1 MANIKSAKKRI
12 SQNIKRSEVNKK
24 RKSQIKSSIKN
35 INTSIENKKI
45 DDARKE
51 FVNLESSLSKAA
63 RKGFFKR
70 NTASRIV
77 SRIARKLKVSGK

>member
-24 RKSQIKSSIKN
+24 RKSKIKSSIKS
-35 INTSIENKKI
+35 INLSIDNKKI

-51 FVNLESSLSKAA
+51 FLN
-63 RKGFFKR
+63 
-70 NTASRIV
+70 
-77 SRIARKLKVSGK
+77 